1 MAVINLES
9 FFLSPLQREF
19 YVETGGRGNRWNSGV
34 RIYPGQ
40 VMELIESSL
49 STEIGHQ
56 SIRIFSGGGTDGAN
70 AVTLNQSLIGLG
82 FERFKFAEF
91 ALKSKVVE
99 NLKLER
105 FRFHFTL
112 VKRLQSISTI
122 NRCGM

>member
-19 YVETGGRGNRWNSGV
+19 YVEKGGRGNRWNSGV

-56 SIRIFSGGGTDGAN
+56 SIRIFSGGGTGGAN

-91 ALKSKVVE
+91 ALKIKS
-99 NLKLER
+99 R
-105 FRFHFTL
+105 
-112 VKRLQSISTI
+112 
-122 NRCGM
+122 